1 MKVPEYFCFKV
12 MPDPKKLVLEIE
24 RAEIDDVISSY
35 RKKAHWKRCEDDVCY
50 WFECSACG
58 HEPLYTKY
66 KQEILS
72 DYCPYCGALMLEEDN
87 DVSESV

>member
-1 MKVPEYFCFKV
+1 MSKLPKYICFKV
-12 MPDPKKLVLEIE
+12 KTDGLNVELEKIE
-24 RAEIDDVISSY
+24 PYEMEET
-35 RKKAHWKRCEDDVCY
+35 AHWKRCRDETCY

-72 DYCPYCGALMLEEDN
+72 DYCPYCGALMQEDEN
-87 DVSESV
+87 G

>member
-1 MKVPEYFCFKV
+1 MTKLPKYICFKV
-12 MPDPKKLVLEIE
+12 VSNKLNIELERIMPCEME
-24 RAEIDDVISSY
+24 ST
-35 RKKAHWKRCEDDVCY
+35 AHWKRCEDDVCY

-72 DYCPYCGALMLEEDN
+72 DYCPYCGALMLEEDD
-87 DVSESV
+87 DVSESL